1 MTDDTGPMGPVTY
14 GVLLEFGF
22 GYSEKHKRWR
32 ARFDLGCRNTKK
44 HTHPATIATPHLA
57 DDFVSSA
64 NFWMLLCAI
73 PWSDLSLSL
82 MRKHI

>member
-44 HTHPATIATPHLA
+44 THILLPLLPHTWLMI
-57 DDFVSSA
+57 
-64 NFWMLLCAI
+64 
-73 PWSDLSLSL
+73 LSLARISECYYVLFLDQTCLSPL